1 MTLVGG
7 QVGRLE
13 GILLAALYP
22 ALLGLVWGREPRLT
36 GTGVPLSVPSHWVA
50 RRSTTPK
57 EFR

>member
-1 MTLVGG
+1 
-7 QVGRLE
+7 
-13 GILLAALYP
+13 
-22 ALLGLVWGREPRLT
+22 VWGREPRLT